1 MRDKSLR
8 FMLTHDVSIQM
19 PEVMFDGAIFR
30 IQPRAIEGNGMI
42 AKLEFVP
49 RTELAEARGHGTPRI
64 LFKKIKKFFQ
74 NKLLLAFLA
83 IVLIIKIVKIKVMWL
98 LPLLVGVG
106 TAKKL
111 VLKFLLFL
119 FPALS
124 HIFKLCS
131 YYHASYHK
139 PNFHHH
145 QHHINHLHTPSLA
158 GG

>member
-1 MRDKSLR
+1 M
-8 FMLTHDVSIQM
+8 
-19 PEVMFDGAIFR
+19 
-30 IQPRAIEGNGMI
+30 
-42 AKLEFVP
+42 
-49 RTELAEARGHGTPRI
+49 
-64 LFKKIKKFFQ
+64 
-74 NKLLLAFLA
+74 
-83 IVLIIKIVKIKVMWL
+83 LIIKIIKIKVMWL

-119 FPALS
+119 FPALA

-145 QHHINHLHTPSLA
+145 QHHINHLHTVSRT
-158 GG
+158 GENQNRRRDRVQTG